1 MAWREPDEE
10 EAEPLLAV
18 EGLDT
23 ATIEPP
29 ALTLHPNAGDL
40 LMFSSAMLHA
50 VPSSASARE
59 SAWPCSSAARKLTSL
74 WSTGVD
80 LMTSTP

>member
-10 EAEPLLAV
+10 EAEHILLV

-50 VPSSASARE
+50 VSSSTSGPRVGMAMFIGCAETNKPSVY
-59 SAWPCSSAARKLTSL
+59 
-74 WSTGVD
+74 WS
-80 LMTSTP
+80 